1 MPQSTLVYDAR
12 RRMCVRETSTVGAA
26 AKANRQP
33 LPGGVCACAKKKKY
47 SEFGQHSLR
56 LPRAKY
62 ASSSEG
68 NCACVFFGNAFLNS
82 TFEGSE
88 RLRAMA
94 KHALQADL
102 VCCGREAKRSAAGN
116 RKRGGSPVS
125 EQFRAQC
132 HWMARHRANAL
143 RCVPSCLRFC
153 GPRLADFRTTQSSS
167 SSSRSGMCGPEWP

>member
-1 MPQSTLVYDAR
+1 MRTRDDDGGA
-12 RRMCVRETSTVGAA
+12 AA

-33 LPGGVCACAKKKKY
+33 LPGGVCACAKKKI
-47 SEFGQHSLR
+47 FGIR
-56 LPRAKY
+56 PAFATA
-62 ASSSEG
+62 ASSKICSQLGREL
-68 NCACVFFGNAFLNS
+68 CVCFFFFFGNAFLNS
-82 TFEGSE
+82 TLEGSE

-102 VCCGREAKRSAAGN
+102 VCCGREAKRAAAGN

-153 GPRLADFRTTQSSS
+153 GPRLADFRTT
-167 SSSRSGMCGPEWP
+167 